1 MYALIRYEIKKMLTD
16 TAAKYV
22 FVLLLGWTFFSVYT
36 VITGYWCSA
45 PYSDSEAAADLSTGR
60 GYMGLKAIKETKRQ
74 YRQYTGDTVLS
85 VPLLRDAYR
94 VKQRLKED
102 FKKEAE
108 AAGWP
113 PFLYNEYM
121 ERNSLKMSD
130 FYPDSV
136 KLFLY
141 LMTSESLGGAAE
153 DAVPDS
159 LYEDHFDARVD
170 SGITREESERHLL
183 RQKCAEL
190 PVPFRFGYCA
200 GWEQVGGKFRTFVYW
215 LPALITLFFI
225 LILKYEQESGMD
237 TITFTAVYG
246 RTKGVYAKLV
256 AGVCT
261 AVILYTAVSLVYAL
275 SLLSIFGFEGGTYPI
290 QITSWANYYIMSAY
304 PLNLMQCCL
313 VQYLMGLTVTVSAVL
328 CAYWVFSLV
337 RNAFVSLAV
346 VWALYYGIKLLSSL
360 PPAYNEL
367 HSNLHV
373 SDLQRYIQSIG
384 VNALNMLYIFC
395 GQILDGD
402 FIYFFGI
409 PVLRAYGLVIVYA
422 AVSIALAGMSIYRYR
437 RCEIR

>member
-22 FVLLLGWTFFSVYT
+22 FALLLGWTMFSIYT
-36 VITGYWCSA
+36 VITGYRCSA
-45 PYSDSEAAADLSTGR
+45 PYSDSEAVADLSTNR
-60 GYMGLKAIKETKRQ
+60 GYTGLKAIKETKRR
-74 YRQYTGDTVLS
+74 YRQYSGDTVLS

-94 VKQRLKED
+94 IRQKLKED

-108 AAGWP
+108 AASWP

-121 ERNSLKMSD
+121 ERNSLKQSD
-130 FYPDSV
+130 FYPDKV
-136 KLFLY
+136 WFFLY
-141 LMTSESLGGAAE
+141 LMTSESLGEAAE
-153 DAVPDS
+153 DFIPDS
-159 LYEDHFDARVD
+159 LYEDHFDARVA
-170 SGITREESERHLL
+170 SGVTRVESERHLL

-190 PVPFRFGYCA
+190 PVPFPFGYCA
-200 GWEQVGGKFRTFVYW
+200 GWDRLGGRFAKFVYW

-261 AVILYTAVSLVYAL
+261 AAILYTAVSLVYAL
-275 SLLSIFGFEGGTYPI
+275 SLLSVFGFEGGTYPI
-290 QITSWANYYIMSAY
+290 QLTAWANYYVMSVY
-304 PLNLMQCCL
+304 PLNLIQCCL

-328 CAYWVFSLV
+328 CTYWVFSLV
-337 RNAFVSLAV
+337 RNAFVSLAA
-346 VWALYYGIKLLSSL
+346 VWALYYGVKLLSLL
-360 PPAYNEL
+360 PPEFSVLRDNP
-367 HSNLHV
+367 HV
-373 SDLQRYIQSIG
+373 SDPQKYIQSIG
-384 VNALNMLYIFC
+384 MNALNMRFIFC

-402 FIYFFGI
+402 FIYFFGV
-409 PVLRAYGLVIVYA
+409 PVLRAYGLIIIYA
-422 AVSIALAGMSIYRYR
+422 AVSIVLAGMSVYRYR